1 MQGVL
6 AKVAYGRESGK
17 YGDYLKYKFGE
28 FVFGTGIK
36 FGQFKSDLNIYA
48 VLPVRN
54 FSLRENKNYKTSR
67 KLSDTQKYMTD
78 VSYTS
83 GTIDMDFTYS
93 GLELLLLSV
102 FGHESF
108 GSVVQ
113 DEVYTDSYNHT
124 LEFEDDVSSNPW
136 KFGNFRFGDIKFG
149 ERKVRRLFFYI
160 KQKDYSYVFLSNL
173 IRQFHI
179 TGKAGDPVQVQIT
192 VDGWKK
198 EKLDTDISST
208 NLPTGRALFPDCSI
222 YLSGKQVRAS
232 AFSLNIERSFSRR
245 KKTQK
250 ELSEPRSNRYNVA
263 FSISTREK
271 IDVDETDVKLQIQK
285 GKHLYNFYI
294 PKAVKEPVNPSI
306 SANRF
311 TFDYT
316 FFAVKT
322 DKPVITA
329 TVRNTLNKTF
339 WEV

>member
-1 MQGVL
+1 MQGTL
-6 AKVAYGRESGK
+6 AKVAYGRESGR

-28 FVFGTGIK
+28 FVFGTGVK
-36 FGQFKSDLNIYA
+36 FGQFKSDLNIYTA
-48 VLPVRN
+48 LPVKN
-54 FSLRENKNYKTSR
+54 FSLSENKNYKTSR
-67 KLSDTQKYMTD
+67 KLSDTEKYMTD

-102 FGHESF
+102 FGHEPF

-124 LEFEDDVSSNPW
+124 LEFEEDVSSNPW
-136 KFGNFRFGDIKFG
+136 KFGSFRFGDIKFG

-160 KQKDYSYVFLSNL
+160 KQKDYSFVFLSNL
-173 IRQFHI
+173 IRQFHL
-179 TGKAGDPVQVQIT
+179 TGKAGEPVQTQIT

-198 EKLDTDISST
+198 EKLETDISSY
-208 NLPTGRALFPDCSI
+208 NPPADRALFPDCTV
-222 YLSGKQVRAS
+222 YLNGKQVSIS

-245 KKTQK
+245 KKPQK
-250 ELSEPRSNRYNVA
+250 ELSEPRPNWYRVS

-271 IDVDETDVKLQIQK
+271 IDTDEAEIKLEIQK
-285 GKHLYNFYI
+285 GKHLYSFHI

-306 SANRF
+306 SAGRF
-311 TFDYT
+311 LFDYT

-322 DKPVITA
+322 DKPAITA

>member
-1 MQGVL
+1 
-6 AKVAYGRESGK
+6 
-17 YGDYLKYKFGE
+17 
-28 FVFGTGIK
+28 
-36 FGQFKSDLNIYA
+36 
-48 VLPVRN
+48 
-54 FSLRENKNYKTSR
+54 
-67 KLSDTQKYMTD
+67 MTD

-179 TGKAGDPVQVQIT
+179 TGKAGDIRQFHITGKAGDPVQVQIT

-245 KKTQK
+245 KKT
-250 ELSEPRSNRYNVA
+250 S
-263 FSISTREK
+263 
-271 IDVDETDVKLQIQK
+271 LQLL
-285 GKHLYNFYI
+285 H
-294 PKAVKEPVNPSI
+294 PES
-306 SANRF
+306 S
-311 TFDYT
+311 
-316 FFAVKT
+316 
-322 DKPVITA
+322 
-329 TVRNTLNKTF
+329 
-339 WEV
+339 